1 MQNAILTKNCEQ
13 IIEAVCFFYVLPNDL
28 CQYYSFIMKA
38 YFLSRT
44 FITLLIATFIFIAL
58 RLGAGSAPI
67 VTGDE
72 VRMVSHGLTLPSG
85 YKIPDPEPLPVIS
98 TDYHE
103 HFINPKSFKHPQEIM
118 SKGLLPKSRM
128 ISFLWIS
135 NQSLDV
141 EEVEQIVEL
150 YIREAKAEGVNHDI
164 AFIQM
169 ILETGY
175 LKFGGDVKRFQNNFC
190 GLGAIGNGVAGLSFR
205 NMEEGVR
212 AHIQHLK
219 AYASSDS
226 LRNEL
231 VNSRFGVVKRGSATN
246 IHELTGKWA
255 TDPLYGKK
263 IDMLLEKIY
272 AGTHIVR
279 NKTSILFD

>member
-1 MQNAILTKNCEQ
+1 VNKLLKQRD
-13 IIEAVCFFYVLPNDL
+13 F
-28 CQYYSFIMKA
+28 
-38 YFLSRT
+38 
-44 FITLLIATFIFIAL
+44 LLICCTTFAGAIVSSMNTSFSAKTFSFVL
-58 RLGAGSAPI
+58 LFVAVFNAGWLGAGSAPLI
-67 VTGDE
+67 TGDE
-72 VRMVSHGLTLPSG
+72 VRMISHGLSLPSG
-85 YKIPDPEPLPVIS
+85 YTLPAPEPLPVIS

-135 NQSLDV
+135 NQSLEV
-141 EEVEQIVEL
+141 EEVEQIVDL

-169 ILETGY
+169 CLETGY
-175 LKFGGDVKRFQNNFC
+175 LKFGGDVKRYQNNFC
-190 GLGAIGNGVAGLSFR
+190 GLGAVGNGVPGLSFR
-205 NMEEGVR
+205 SMEEGVR

-231 VNSRFGVVKRGSATN
+231 VNNRFHVVKRGSATN

-263 IDMLLEKIY
+263 IDMLLEKVY
-272 AGTHIVR
+272 AGAHIVR
-279 NKTSILFD
+279 HKTSILFD